1 MSTILAQTAGMGRK
15 GTVREAIRQE
25 RPLRSTRQEAFLAL
39 LLAAAEVRGR
49 FEAHFAGEEGLTL
62 QQYNVLRI
70 LRGAGAPGLPTLE
83 IGPRMIE
90 RTPGVT
96 RLIDRLIEKK
106 LVERERSGED
116 RRQVW
121 CRITARGRQ
130 LLARF
135 DAEVDAIEDH
145 AFGCLKAEEL
155 RTLIQLLDR
164 VRNHQP

>member
-1 MSTILAQTAGMGRK
+1 MSRK
-15 GTVREAIRQE
+15 GTVQEAIRQQ
-25 RPLRSTRQEAFLAL
+25 RPLRSTRQEAFLSL

-49 FEAHFAGEEGLTL
+49 FEEHFAGAEGLTL

-70 LRGAGAPGLPTLE
+70 LRGAGSEGLPTLD
-83 IGPRMIE
+83 IGERMIE

-96 RLIDRLIEKK
+96 RLVDRLIEKK

-130 LLARF
+130 LLSRF
-135 DAEVDAIEDH
+135 DVQVDALEEH